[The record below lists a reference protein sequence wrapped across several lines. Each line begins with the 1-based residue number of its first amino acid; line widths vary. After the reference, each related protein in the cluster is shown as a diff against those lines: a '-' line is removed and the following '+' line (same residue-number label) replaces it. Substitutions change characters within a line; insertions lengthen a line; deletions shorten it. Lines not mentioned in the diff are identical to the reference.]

1 MAGEAAHTVKD
12 ERDDK
17 PIFLHSELD
26 DFGLDPFEFRVY
38 SRLSRRA
45 DGPEQRARESIANM
59 AEACKMGTT
68 KVRQAL
74 RRLEELRLVSRV
86 DRAGMPTE
94 YRLAPKSRWKKPV
107 GTPTPD
113 VGATPHVGVTPTP
126 RVEGATPH
134 VGVPQRHTLPK
145 VLHTRKSSKGDARAK
160 RTRPSPQ
167 GEKAQ
172 DQGRPV
178 KPIPKPKAKARHH
191 EFDPATVEL
200 PDSFDRDQFERFM
213 ANQAK
218 NGRRWTSE
226 QLQEFLETYRDLPP
240 PVIREMFRRAN
251 VGGWAQLYDLKA
263 DEAAKLVQ
271 SQARAEP
278 PGTPDGDWRKI
289 LRMLVTGRH
298 DAREL
303 SPPGREALSAIGGFL
318 AIPSHPDDVDLREEL
333 RARFIAAWQA
343 DLVAA

>member
-1 MAGEAAHTVKD
+1 
-12 ERDDK
+12 
-17 PIFLHSELD
+17 
-26 DFGLDPFEFRVY
+26 
-38 SRLSRRA
+38 
-45 DGPEQRARESIANM
+45 
-59 AEACKMGTT
+59 
-68 KVRQAL
+68 
-74 RRLEELRLVSRV
+74 
-86 DRAGMPTE
+86 
-94 YRLAPKSRWKKPV
+94 
-107 GTPTPD
+107 
-113 VGATPHVGVTPTP
+113 
-126 RVEGATPH
+126 
-134 VGVPQRHTLPK
+134 
-145 VLHTRKSSKGDARAK
+145 
-160 RTRPSPQ
+160 
-167 GEKAQ
+167 
-172 DQGRPV
+172 
-178 KPIPKPKAKARHH
+178 
-191 EFDPATVEL
+191 
-200 PDSFDRDQFERFM
+200 M